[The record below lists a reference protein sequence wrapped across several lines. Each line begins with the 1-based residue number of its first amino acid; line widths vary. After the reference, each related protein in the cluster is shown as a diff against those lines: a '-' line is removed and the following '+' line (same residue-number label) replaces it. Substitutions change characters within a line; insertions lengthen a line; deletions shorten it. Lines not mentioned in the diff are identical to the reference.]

1 MSSATSTGSTGR
13 YDTLVVLAVGA
24 LSVAVGALYLWA
36 IHDYIIDGG
45 VARYVVFLVVNTLAA
60 GLLWWHRQ
68 HSLLVFSGVM
78 LVLLTSSMLTGQTG
92 SAAFT
97 LPLWFS
103 VYAVAAYA
111 PFRLGLIVVAAGWLL
126 STSLKVGLAIRNGLE
141 VTVPEIGLVT
151 LDIGFFFVACSAVGY
166 GFRLQRQRASDA
178 AERAR
183 LVEKHSRAV
192 NAEAVATERNRLAR
206 DLHDLAAHEVMDV
219 LLSLRALRLTNH
231 EPILT
236 EVEEKTAR
244 ALDNMRMVVRALRE
258 EDVDDPARSPLDVA
272 ARELIDAVARER
284 GIAVDSHVRVPAR
297 VGDAAASTV
306 LSILKEALLNADAH
320 APGHTVTVALDAD
333 GDRVQLTVTNPT
345 SQHLGSEER
354 SSPEHARNAG
364 TGYGLV
370 GAAERAALL
379 GGMLEAAPTPNG
391 DWIVALTLPNPSPAD
406 RAYAVGRSA

>member
-60 GLLWWHRQ
+60 GLLWWHRRYPLMVFAGV
-68 HSLLVFSGVM
+68 LLVF
-78 LVLLTSSMLTGQTG
+78 LASSILIGQTG

-97 LPLWFS
+97 LSLWFS

-111 PFRLGLIVVAAGWLL
+111 PFRLGLIVVASGWLL
-126 STSLKVGLAIRNGLE
+126 GTFLKVGLAVRNGLG

-166 GFRLQRQRASDA
+166 GFRLQRQRACDA
-178 AERAR
+178 AERAW

-192 NAEAVATERNRLAR
+192 NAEAIATERNRLAR

-219 LLSLRALRLTNH
+219 LLSLRALRLTSD

-244 ALDNMRMVVRALRE
+244 ALDTMRTVVRALRE
-258 EDVDDPARSPLDVA
+258 DDVDDPTRMPLDEA
-272 ARELIDAVARER
+272 ARELIAAVARER
-284 GIAVDSHVRVPAR
+284 GLTVDPHVRVPAS
-297 VGDAAASTV
+297 VGDAASSTV

-333 GDRVQLTVTNPT
+333 SDRVQLTVTNPT

-354 SSPEHARNAG
+354 SSPKRFRNTG
-364 TGYGLV
+364 TGYGLI
-370 GAAERAALL
+370 GAAERATLL
-379 GGMLEAAPTPNG
+379 GGTLEAAPTPNG
-391 DWIVALTLPNPSPAD
+391 DWLVALTLPNQPSAD
-406 RAYAVGRSA
+406 QAYAVGGNA